1 MARQD
6 SEVLVAEELSAIP
19 DMSRAD
25 LAARWQTAHRSA
37 PPKGISRRLLEY
49 SASYQIQVKAF
60 GGLKPA
66 LKRKLK
72 GYAPTK
78 EKTSASTAVP
88 RKSNA
93 LSPGTRLVRDW
104 HGATYTVEV
113 TDSGF
118 LYDGEDFKSLSKI
131 AYVITGVRWSGP
143 RFFGL

>member
-1 MARQD
+1 MTRQYN
-6 SEVLVAEELSAIP
+6 EGRVAEELSVIP

-25 LAARWQTAHRSA
+25 LARRWQTAHESA

-49 SASYQIQVKAF
+49 SAAYQIQVKVF

-66 LKRKLK
+66 LRRKLK
-72 GYAPTK
+72 GYVQSQDKP
-78 EKTSASTAVP
+78 SASTAVP

-104 HGATYTVEV
+104 HGTTYTVEV
-113 TDSGF
+113 TDNGF
-118 LYDGEDFKSLSKI
+118 VHDGEVFKSLSKI

>member
-1 MARQD
+1 MARQN
-6 SEVLVAEELSAIP
+6 SEGWVVEELSAIP

-25 LAARWQTAHRSA
+25 LATRWESTHGSA

-49 SASYQIQVKAF
+49 SAAYQIQVKVF

-66 LKRKLK
+66 LRRKLRVCVQSMEI
-72 GYAPTK
+72 P
-78 EKTSASTAVP
+78 SASTTVP

-104 HGATYTVEV
+104 HGATYMVEV

-118 LYDGEDFKSLSKI
+118 LHDGEVFKSLSKI